1 MGYNGET
8 CQSCI
13 KLATCVHGTCNTAFQ
28 CNCDPGW
35 QGRDC
40 NIASC
45 SDGCHPDFGFCD
57 RPDSCLCKHGSGMQ
71 GPNCTECIAKEGK
84 LSLLKE
90 WHALS
95 TMVPFKT
102 LFDQG

>member
-84 LSLLKE
+84 LSLLKRVACPI
-90 WHALS
+90 HDG
-95 TMVPFKT
+95 T
-102 LFDQG
+102 L